1 MKDNVIEYIDSV
13 VNTII
18 FTSAIGMLVAFLG
31 VLVLYNRGSISE
43 FKTKSSV
50 SMNTVNGYSDDLI
63 YVNGS
68 EVFNDII
75 NIDEALPVYLDGTL
89 LTEDYL
95 KFLRENNTTYIDNLR
110 TMLNLNGEYTIKHVY
125 YSNNELKAIYYERR

>member
-1 MKDNVIEYIDSV
+1 MKDNVIEFIDSV

-31 VLVLYNRGSISE
+31 VLVLYNRDSVLE

-68 EVFNDII
+68 EVFNDIV
-75 NIDEALPVYLDGTL
+75 NIDEALPVYLNGTH

-95 KFLRENNTTYIDNLR
+95 RFLRENNTTYIDNLR
-110 TMLNLNGEYTIKHVY
+110 TMLDLNGEYTIKHVY